1 MSETLLTINTVL
13 SSGAVIAS
21 FRGRYS
27 AGASTDELLIVRP
40 NCFQIYGVECTKSA
54 DSDGTPMEVFRPLLT
69 VELIVSIDRACHIP
83 AISFANQTF
92 SQDLL
97 LLVSNTLHIS
107 IYGFYG
113 NSQALNYVELLNIN
127 LAFYL
132 ATEGRIPLPIP
143 KKYTMSLAAVSVV
156 PNMSALICFSYRDS
170 PTIAGQ
176 LVFIYLFNST
186 LGSHFSAKK
195 DAYKTDEHI
204 HASIVLPNKNM
215 ETSQVIDIKQ
225 VCFLESPPLYERS
238 GETMLPVLC
247 INGNSDICSFEIC
260 RESFFSSPQLHGS
273 EHRINFIKKGLK
285 LMDGPFYMRDLPFGS
300 VLCPVHF
307 YIESSNALMMYFPLA
322 VATCDSFSLVLK
334 MHDSYSI
341 SFRTSNHHTFKS
353 LHPQAVPLSVIQI
366 ESTHIFLI
374 AFDDGNLCYV
384 YVDVEQLFR
393 VANSKSEEDISS
405 TMTPTETIYSNGVV
419 THALRA
425 RIFTTGV
432 FTWPS
437 CGKEGKM
444 FRLPSSIHLACIRK
458 HRYGIVRSRG
468 NSGKAAISLLEAAA
482 FATAAAQ
489 QDQGTSISYF
499 QSEEHIRQEMEF
511 DEVLIFLGS
520 QTLDSTITRVQ
531 LSNLCKAHSLN
542 VEHGKTGERLL
553 ETPKNESLYQL
564 DLINQQLI
572 QGVGAVQDLSHI
584 ESGLI
589 LTASSHGRDGNLALM
604 EKGMLIRNMGDAKL
618 PEMSISNLF
627 FYHCPIGA
635 QYYIA
640 LVQKSGDIF
649 IYQIKLASSC
659 VHGNLQKQSQTRTKR
674 SSHLSVTSTKSI
686 LGVFQT
692 NSGSNIPRDIENQSL
707 VDFIP
712 MSDTRK
718 IASLAEIDFEI
729 VKQKHPDF
737 GVLLSMNTISVD
749 SNRHI
754 TIRLYRGG
762 VCVDNSI
769 LYKFSASAITGRV
782 YKEYVVASGAD
793 KSMFIMRVRTDTQP
807 FTALVML
814 NKYTDIH
821 IASVSV
827 DTLDASKNLH
837 AAFFG
842 MQNKNILIY
851 AFDHCNTDVT
861 SLNPI
866 KVPVVPFSILLLLS
880 DAQGRHQEPSNV
892 ETIEGKLVFSGLD
905 GYIGIMPF
913 LVSQKKSKRAY
924 TYTLNTSKINS
935 SVVLKNREGKVPLQL
950 YHIMDSSTSFM
961 VRGSHLFYATLSKEI
976 DLTITKAKG
985 MEDVNWRINVI
996 RMVTRPLKNM
1006 VMVVPLPVELQKL
1019 VFNHIE
1025 CNLITPYQCCIETC
1039 DEMTR
1044 ASVYGM
1050 TTRTANRCTD
1060 LQAQTLNT
1068 LFLVLLNGQLE
1079 MNSRLNTIHTPLGA
1093 SAEVLY
1099 GDAGQY
1105 GEGMAVNPTFGYHTV
1120 HRKYNKSSKVASSEV
1135 SEDHKADTSDTG
1147 KQPSDTDANAATIVP
1162 SSRYIA
1168 VLLPTTE
1175 MQMSITR
1182 YLLRRTP
1189 LQIEHDAI
1197 LDQRNHFALHTE
1209 QYLSK
1214 SQLRL
1219 INGSNFTVTNKIVLG
1234 TGLIC
1239 MTFKTFSLN
1248 GTIYLVAS
1256 LFAGIDI
1263 GLLQTDMNQDAG
1275 AGIEREAS
1283 SNILRGKTIVDT
1295 NAPESDMTSTDVPE
1309 TPKTDPTILD
1319 QLPGPDP
1326 TDENMM
1332 STNKIKPQG
1341 MFPRLVF
1348 WAIHENMHYQCV
1360 GVFPLPSICS
1370 AILVDKNSSTEVHTT
1385 LVCIVGNNLTRY
1397 FVHATPELPTG
1408 PAGLN
1413 LPTGDSNPLK
1423 SIPLI
1428 TLENAA
1434 THPIEQTNDIDV
1446 NTLSSTYPELLN
1458 TEKQSLFFRIP
1469 SQLTGQNDNED
1480 NLEKVSTTYTS
1491 NLNSQEGLLGCD
1503 SKVRSTKHSRD
1514 LISAISAAD
1523 VNKVFTVPR
1532 SKYELNV
1539 TTANSVPLVD
1549 RFDASTIVVL
1559 DNDDKTASIACIIN
1573 NGIISLYD
1581 FKLNLLFHDETG
1593 ICADVKIVCG
1603 ISSTVAGV
1611 RFKSPSCFT
1620 FIAITRENIVHFV
1633 VASLED
1639 AFLQVRSVDSLVTLA
1654 CETELKIDSKEPNT
1668 ASLPMPEK
1676 TSKVTILASYPSRH
1690 NITCVHSYMNDLV
1703 HMGTDSGAVV
1713 SIKANATQL
1722 LAALQNKMI
1731 SVIEEK
1737 FNLSGTAFDPAY
1749 LKKLSNQA
1757 KECKVIDADF
1767 LSQFLTLN
1775 TELQGTIARSLNM
1788 TVEDIEDAL
1797 TEIYYL

>member
-13 SSGAVIAS
+13 SSGAVIAA

-27 AGASTDELLIVRP
+27 AGASIDELLIVRP

-54 DSDGTPMEVFRPLLT
+54 DSNGTPMEVFRPLLA

-107 IYGFYG
+107 LYGFYG
-113 NSQALNYVELLNIN
+113 NSQALNYVELLNVN

-132 ATEGRIPLPIP
+132 ATEGRVPLPIP

-186 LGSHFSAKK
+186 LGSHSSSKK
-195 DAYKTDEHI
+195 AAHKTDEHI
-204 HASIVLPNKNM
+204 HASIILPNKNV
-215 ETSQVIDIKQ
+215 ETSQVVDIKQ

-247 INGNSDICSFEIC
+247 VNGNSDICSFELC
-260 RESFFSSPQLHGS
+260 REPFFSCPQPSGTES
-273 EHRINFIKKGLK
+273 RITLVKQGIK
-285 LMDGPFYMRDLPFGS
+285 LMDGPFCMRDLPFGS

-307 YIESSNALMMYFPLA
+307 YIESSNALTMYFPLA
-322 VATCDSFSLVLK
+322 VATCDSFSIVLK
-334 MHDSYSI
+334 MRDSYSI
-341 SFRTSNHHTFKS
+341 SFRSANHRTFKS

-366 ESTHIFLI
+366 ENSHIFLI

-384 YVDVEQLFR
+384 YVDVGQLFK
-393 VANSKSEEDISS
+393 VANDKREEDISN
-405 TMTPTETIYSNGVV
+405 TLTTTETIYSDGVV

-437 CGKEGKM
+437 YGKEGKM

-458 HRYGIVRSRG
+458 RRYGLVRSRG
-468 NSGKAAISLLEAAA
+468 SSGKATISLLEAAA

-489 QDQGTSISYF
+489 QDQGTSLNYF
-499 QSEEHIRQEMEF
+499 QSEENIRKEMEF

-542 VEHGKTGERLL
+542 VECGKTGEQLF
-553 ETPKNESLYQL
+553 ETPKHEALYQL

-584 ESGLI
+584 EGGLI

-604 EKGMLIRNMGDAKL
+604 EKGMLVRNMGDTKL
-618 PEMSISNLF
+618 PDMSISNLF

-635 QYYIA
+635 QYYIF
-640 LVQKSGDIF
+640 LVPKTGDLL

-659 VHGNLQKQSQTRTKR
+659 VHGNLQKQSQTRSKKP
-674 SSHLSVTSTKSI
+674 SQLSVTSTKSI
-686 LGVFQT
+686 LGLLQT
-692 NSGSNIPRDIENQSL
+692 TTGTSLPRDIENQSL
-707 VDFIP
+707 VDFVPVSDSRGIP
-712 MSDTRK
+712 
-718 IASLAEIDFEI
+718 SLTEIDFET
-729 VKQKHPDF
+729 VKQKHPSF
-737 GVLLSMNTISVD
+737 GILLSMNTISVD
-749 SNRHI
+749 TNRHI

-769 LYKFSASAITGRV
+769 LYKFSSSVLSGKV
-782 YKEYVVASGAD
+782 YKEYIVASGAD

-807 FTALVML
+807 STALVML
-814 NKYTDIH
+814 NKYTDVH
-821 IASVSV
+821 ISAVYV

-842 MQNKNILIY
+842 MQNKTLMVY
-851 AFDHCNTDVT
+851 AFDNCNTEVT

-866 KVPVVPFSILLLLS
+866 KVPIVPFSILLLLS
-880 DAQGRHQEPSNV
+880 DTPGKHQESSN
-892 ETIEGKLVFSGLD
+892 TDKIEGKLLFSGLD
-905 GYIGIMPF
+905 GYIGVIPF
-913 LVSQKKSKRAY
+913 EISQKKSKRAY
-924 TYTLNTSKINS
+924 TYTLTTSKINTS
-935 SVVLKNREGKVPLQL
+935 TILKSREGKVPLQL

-961 VRGSHLFYATLSKEI
+961 VRGSRLFYATISKEI

-985 MEDVNWRINVI
+985 EDDVNWRINVI
-996 RMVTRPLKNM
+996 RMVTRPLKAM
-1006 VMVVPLPVELQKL
+1006 VMVVPLPTELQKL

-1025 CNLITPYQCCIETC
+1025 SNLITPYQCCIETC

-1050 TTRTANRCTD
+1050 TTRTVNRCTD

-1068 LFLVLLNGQLE
+1068 FFLVLLNGQLE
-1079 MNSRLNTIHTPLGA
+1079 MNSRINTIHTPLGA
-1093 SAEVLY
+1093 SVEVLH

-1105 GEGMAVNPTFGYHTV
+1105 GAGMAVNSTFGYHTV
-1120 HRKYNKSSKVASSEV
+1120 HRAYHKSSKIASAEV
-1135 SEDHKADTSDTG
+1135 SEDHKAEYSDAG
-1147 KQPSDTDANAATIVP
+1147 KQVSDVDASTVTVTP
-1162 SSRYIA
+1162 WSRYIA
-1168 VLLPTTE
+1168 ILLPTTE

-1197 LDQRNHFALHTE
+1197 LNQRNHFALHTE

-1214 SQLRL
+1214 SQIRL
-1219 INGSNFTVTNKIVLG
+1219 INISNFTVTNKIILG

-1239 MTFKTFSLN
+1239 VTFKTFSLN

-1263 GLLQTDMNQDAG
+1263 GLLQTDISPDIGTG
-1275 AGIEREAS
+1275 AEKGIS
-1283 SNILRGKTIVDT
+1283 SNIFHEKAAVDIST
-1295 NAPESDMTSTDVPE
+1295 LDSDITSAD
-1309 TPKTDPTILD
+1309 TPAMSTSDRAVLD
-1319 QLPGPDP
+1319 QFPGPSP
-1326 TDENMM
+1326 TDAEVIN
-1332 STNKIKPQG
+1332 SNKIKPQG
-1341 MFPRLVF
+1341 VFPRLVF
-1348 WAIHENMHYQCV
+1348 WVVHESMHYQCV
-1360 GVFPLPSICS
+1360 GILPLPSICNS
-1370 AILVDKNSSTEVHTT
+1370 IIVDKNSSTEFCTT
-1385 LVCIVGNNLTRY
+1385 LVCVVGNSLTRY
-1397 FVHATPELPTG
+1397 FVHATPELPIE
-1408 PAGLN
+1408 LVD
-1413 LPTGDSNPLK
+1413 LPTRDQCPIK
-1423 SIPLI
+1423 SVPLI

-1434 THPIEQTNDIDV
+1434 AYANEQANYVDV
-1446 NTLSSTYPELLN
+1446 DTLSSAYPELLN
-1458 TEKQSLFFRIP
+1458 TEKQSLFFKIP
-1469 SQLTGQNDNED
+1469 SQLIGQYGDKDNDAKEYAAFPPSAD
-1480 NLEKVSTTYTS
+1480 E
-1491 NLNSQEGLLGCD
+1491 QEQLLGCEA
-1503 SKVRSTKHSRD
+1503 KARSMKYGHD
-1514 LISAISAAD
+1514 PISTISSAD
-1523 VNKVFTVPR
+1523 VSKAFTVPR
-1532 SKYELNV
+1532 SNYELNV

-1549 RFDASTIVVL
+1549 KFNASTIVML
-1559 DNDDKTASIACIIN
+1559 DNDDKTVSIACVIN

-1581 FKLNLLFHDETG
+1581 FKLNLLFYDEKG
-1593 ICADVKIVCG
+1593 ICADVKIVSG
-1603 ISSTVAGV
+1603 ISSSIAGV
-1611 RFKSPSCFT
+1611 RFKSPNCFT
-1620 FIAITRENIVHFV
+1620 FIAITRENMVHFV
-1633 VASLED
+1633 VANLED
-1639 AFLQVRSVDSLVTLA
+1639 AFIQVRSMDSIAALVREA
-1654 CETELKIDSKEPNT
+1654 ETRTDSTESNSAVLP
-1668 ASLPMPEK
+1668 ASEK
-1676 TSKVTILASYPSRH
+1676 TSRVTILASYPSRH

-1731 SVIEEK
+1731 SVIAEK
-1737 FNLSGTAFDPAY
+1737 FDLSGTAFDPGY
-1749 LKKLSNQA
+1749 LKKLSSHA
-1757 KECKVIDADF
+1757 KECKVIDADI
-1767 LSQFLTLN
+1767 LSQFLMLN

-1788 TVEDIEDAL
+1788 TVEDIEEAL

>member
-27 AGASTDELLIVRP
+27 AGASTDELLIVRS

-54 DSDGTPMEVFRPLLT
+54 DAAGTPMEVFRPLLT
-69 VELIVSIDRACHIP
+69 VDLIVSIDRACHIP

-97 LLVSNTLHIS
+97 LLVSSTLHIS
-107 IYGFYG
+107 LYGFYG
-113 NSQALNYVELLNIN
+113 NSQALNYVELLNLN

-156 PNMSALICFSYRDS
+156 PTMSALICFSYRDS

-176 LVFIYLFNST
+176 LVFIYLFNSA
-186 LGSHFSAKK
+186 LGSNSSLKK
-195 DAYKTDEHI
+195 NAHKADEHI
-204 HASIVLPNKNM
+204 HASIILPNKNT
-215 ETSQVIDIKQ
+215 ETSQVIDVKQ

-247 INGNSDICSFEIC
+247 VNGNSDICSFEIC
-260 RESFFSSPQLHGS
+260 RESFFSSPQLHGIES
-273 EHRINFIKKGLK
+273 RINLIKQGIK

-307 YIESSNALMMYFPLA
+307 YIESPDALMMYFPLA

-334 MHDSYSI
+334 MRDSYSI
-341 SFRTSNHHTFKS
+341 SFRTANQQTFKS
-353 LHPQAVPLSVIQI
+353 LHPQAVPLNVTQI
-366 ESTHIFLI
+366 ENSHIFLI

-384 YVDVEQLFR
+384 YLDVGQLFM
-393 VANSKSEEDISS
+393 VATDKNEEDISS
-405 TMTPTETIYSNGVV
+405 TLTTTETIYSNGVV

-432 FTWPS
+432 FTWPNY
-437 CGKEGKM
+437 GKEGKM

-458 HRYGIVRSRG
+458 RRYGLVRSRG
-468 NSGKAAISLLEAAA
+468 SSGKATLSLLEDAA

-489 QDQGTSISYF
+489 QDQGTSPGYF
-499 QSEEHIRQEMEF
+499 QSEESIRQDMAS

-542 VEHGKTGERLL
+542 VECGKAGKQPF
-553 ETPKNESLYQL
+553 ETPKHESLYQL

-584 ESGLI
+584 ERGLI

-618 PEMSISNLF
+618 PNMSIANLF
-627 FYHCPIGA
+627 FYHCPGDA
-635 QYYIA
+635 QYYIV
-640 LVQKSGDIF
+640 LVSKAGDIS

-659 VHGNLQKQSQTRTKR
+659 MHGNLQRQSQHKTRKL
-674 SSHLSVTSTKSI
+674 SQLSVTSTKSI
-686 LGVFQT
+686 LGLLQT
-692 NSGSNIPRDIENQSL
+692 TTDSSLPRDIENHSL
-707 VDFIP
+707 VDFVHVPDSRTI
-712 MSDTRK
+712 S
-718 IASLAEIDFEI
+718 SLAEIDFETI
-729 VKQKHPDF
+729 RQKHPDF
-737 GVLLSMNTISVD
+737 GILLSMSTLSID
-749 SNRHI
+749 TNRRI

-769 LYKFSASAITGRV
+769 LYKFSSTVLSGRI
-782 YKEYVVASGAD
+782 YKEYIVASGAD

-807 FTALVML
+807 STALVML
-814 NKYTDIH
+814 NKYTDVH
-821 IASVSV
+821 VATVSM
-827 DTLDASKNLH
+827 DTLDASRNVY

-842 MQNKNILIY
+842 MQNKTILIY
-851 AFDHCNTDVT
+851 AFDNCNMEVT
-861 SLNPI
+861 SLSPI
-866 KVPVVPFSILLLLS
+866 KVPIVPFSILLLLS
-880 DAQGRHQEPSNV
+880 DTLGKAHESPNV
-892 ETIEGKLVFSGLD
+892 DVLEGKLVFSGLD
-905 GYIGIMPF
+905 GYIGIIPF
-913 LVSQKKSKRAY
+913 EVSQKKSKRAY
-924 TYTLNTSKINS
+924 TYTLSTSKINS
-935 SVVLKNREGKVPLQL
+935 TTILKSREGKIPLQL
-950 YHIMDSSTSFM
+950 YHVMDSSSSFM
-961 VRGSHLFYATLSKEI
+961 VRGSHLFYATIRKEI
-976 DLTITKAKG
+976 DLTITKLKG
-985 MEDVNWRINVI
+985 TDDVSWRINVI
-996 RMVTRPLKNM
+996 RMVTRPLRTM
-1006 VMVVPLPVELQKL
+1006 VMVVPLPVELQRL
-1019 VFNHIE
+1019 IFNHIE
-1025 CNLITPYQCCIETC
+1025 CNLITPYQCCIEAC

-1079 MNSRLNTIHTPLGA
+1079 MNSRFNTIHTPLGA
-1093 SAEVLY
+1093 SAEVLH
-1099 GDAGQY
+1099 GDGQW
-1105 GEGMAVNPTFGYHTV
+1105 GEGIAVNPTFGYHTV
-1120 HRKYNKSSKVASSEV
+1120 HRTCHKSSKIASSEA
-1135 SEDHKADTSDTG
+1135 SEDHKTEHSDIGKQTSDADTNVTTAL
-1147 KQPSDTDANAATIVP
+1147 PW
-1162 SSRYIA
+1162 SRYVAI
-1168 VLLPTTE
+1168 LLPTTE
-1175 MQMSITR
+1175 MQMSIIR

-1214 SQLRL
+1214 SQLRF
-1219 INGSNFTVTNKIVLG
+1219 INRSNFTVTNKIILG

-1239 MTFKTFSLN
+1239 VTFKTFSLN

-1263 GLLQTDMNQDAG
+1263 SLLQADISPEIGAG
-1275 AGIEREAS
+1275 AEKDIS
-1283 SNILRGKTIVDT
+1283 SNIIREKTAINV
-1295 NAPESDMTSTDVPE
+1295 NAIESDITSID
-1309 TPKTDPTILD
+1309 TPTLPTHDHTMLSSF
-1319 QLPGPDP
+1319 PGPDP
-1326 TDENMM
+1326 VDAEVISN
-1332 STNKIKPQG
+1332 NKIRPQG

-1348 WAIHENMHYQCV
+1348 WVVHENMHYQCV
-1360 GVFPLPSICS
+1360 GILPLPSICNS
-1370 AILVDKNSSTEVHTT
+1370 IIIDKNSSTEFCTT
-1385 LVCIVGNNLTRY
+1385 LVCVVGNSLTRY
-1397 FVHATPELPTG
+1397 FVHATPELPVESARSVSLFTK
-1408 PAGLN
+1408 
-1413 LPTGDSNPLK
+1413 DQNPMK
-1423 SIPLI
+1423 SMPLI

-1434 THPIEQTNDIDV
+1434 TYASEQASNVDV
-1446 NTLSSTYPELLN
+1446 DTLSSAYPELLN

-1469 SQLTGQNDNED
+1469 SHLMGRHEGKDGGEEEVATCFSGA
-1480 NLEKVSTTYTS
+1480 
-1491 NLNSQEGLLGCD
+1491 QEQLLGYEFRA
-1503 SKVRSTKHSRD
+1503 RSMKHDHDPIST
-1514 LISAISAAD
+1514 ISADD
-1523 VNKVFTVPR
+1523 VNMIFTVPR

-1549 RFDASTIVVL
+1549 KFDASTIVML
-1559 DNDDKTASIACIIN
+1559 DNDDRTASVACVIN
-1573 NGIISLYD
+1573 SGIISLYD
-1581 FKLNLLFHDETG
+1581 FKLNLLYYDEKG

-1603 ISSTVAGV
+1603 ISSSIAGT
-1611 RFKSPSCFT
+1611 RFKSPNCFT
-1620 FIAITRENIVHFV
+1620 FIAITRENMVHFV
-1633 VASLED
+1633 VANLED
-1639 AFLQVRSVDSLVTLA
+1639 AFSQVRSMDSMAVLSHD
-1654 CETELKIDSKEPNT
+1654 TELKINNIESN
-1668 ASLPMPEK
+1668 ASAVLSTPEK
-1676 TSKVTILASYPSRH
+1676 TSRVTILASYPSRH

-1731 SVIEEK
+1731 SVIAEK
-1737 FNLSGTAFDPAY
+1737 FNLSGTAFDPGH
-1749 LKKLSNQA
+1749 LKKLSNRA
-1757 KECKVIDADF
+1757 KECKIIDADF

-1788 TVEDIEDAL
+1788 TVEDIEEAL